1 MAASSNSEHA
11 MNPLY
16 RAAIHQLFLALDL
29 PTPNDEESVLSLQ
42 VGPHLCHLAEHP
54 TDHLLMFT
62 RLEGQGDAAASE
74 QNLFSQDPCKPILGR
89 DPESGERLLWNRQP
103 LQLLDKYGLGVGDI
117 ITATKAAIQRK

>member
-1 MAASSNSEHA
+1 

-16 RAAIHQLFLALDL
+16 RATIHQLFLALDL

-62 RLEGQGDAAASE
+62 RLEGQGDATASE

-89 DPESGERLLWNRQP
+89 DPESGERLL
-103 LQLLDKYGLGVGDI
+103 
-117 ITATKAAIQRK
+117 